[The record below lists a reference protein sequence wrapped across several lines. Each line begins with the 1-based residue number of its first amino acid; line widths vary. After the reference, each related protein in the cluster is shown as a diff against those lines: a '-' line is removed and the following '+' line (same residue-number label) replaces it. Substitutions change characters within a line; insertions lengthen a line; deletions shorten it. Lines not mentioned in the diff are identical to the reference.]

1 MGNLLIHM
9 ARSIETVLHVQ
20 PLLTAAW
27 FTPLA
32 VGGII
37 LGVAGGVL
45 LHIFPN
51 RVLLIFSQ
59 VGVLLCVLLLAII
72 PEREDGKSPS
82 ITFLY
87 WAYIF
92 PAMVCG
98 TIGVDITFNIVNI
111 FVTTAMPL
119 HLQSAASGII
129 NSILYLG
136 MAFWLGIAQM
146 AVSTTIQYQGDVSQ
160 SQQYRIGF
168 WTGVAM
174 AGTSLLLVLTVR
186 IGTASAALT
195 ADEKAGA
202 CGNATESNEEV
213 VKSYSD

>member
-1 MGNLLIHM
+1 MTP
-9 ARSIETVLHVQ
+9 SIETVLHVQ

-59 VGVLLCVLLLAII
+59 IGFLLCVLLFAII
-72 PEREDGKSPS
+72 PERKDGRPS
-82 ITFLY
+82 TNFLY

-92 PAMVCG
+92 PAIICG

-111 FVTTAMPL
+111 FITTAMPL

-146 AVSTTIQYQGDVSQ
+146 AVSTTIQYQGDIGQ
-160 SQQYRIGF
+160 SQQYKIGF

-174 AGTSLLLVLTVR
+174 AATSLLLVLTVR

-195 ADEKAGA
+195 VDEKAEIRGDS
-202 CGNATESNEEV
+202 TESNEGV
-213 VKSYSD
+213 TRSSPI

>member
-1 MGNLLIHM
+1 MRKLLTRM
-9 ARSIETVLHVQ
+9 ARSIESILHVQ
-20 PLLTAAW
+20 PLMTAAW
-27 FTPLA
+27 FTPLP

-37 LGVAGGVL
+37 LCIVGGIL

-59 VGVLLCVLLLAII
+59 LGFLLSVLLFAII
-72 PEREDGKSPS
+72 PDQKDGQPS
-82 ITFLY
+82 SKFLY

-98 TIGVDITFNIVNI
+98 TVGVDITFNLVNI

-119 HLQSAASGII
+119 HLQSAASGVI
-129 NSILYLG
+129 NSVLYLG

-146 AVSTTIQYQGDVSQ
+146 AVSTTIQYQGDISQ
-160 SQQYRIGF
+160 SRQYKIGF

-174 AGTSLLLVLTVR
+174 AGMSLILAITVR

-195 ADEKAGA
+195 ADEETKCQDDSPTSNA
-202 CGNATESNEEV
+202 CLHESC
-213 VKSYSD
+213 SS

>member
-1 MGNLLIHM
+1 M
-9 ARSIETVLHVQ
+9 
-20 PLLTAAW
+20 
-27 FTPLA
+27 
-32 VGGII
+32 GGII

-51 RVLLIFSQ
+51 RVLLIFSE
-59 VGVLLCVLLLAII
+59 VGFLLCVLLFAII
-72 PEREDGKSPS
+72 PGREDNQPS

-92 PAMVCG
+92 PAMICG

-146 AVSTTIQYQGDVSQ
+146 AVSTTIQYQGEISQ

-195 ADEKAGA
+195 ADEKVLEIQ
-202 CGNATESNEEV
+202 GNSTESNENAT
-213 VKSYSD
+213 K